1 MDALDV
7 LHNRVSAS
15 RLTGPEPDTEQLHA
29 ICKAAL
35 RAADH
40 ARLRPWRFLI
50 IRDASRE
57 RLGELF
63 LKAAQDGAEDL
74 EPVLQEKTRKKA
86 LRAPLIIAAISSPKD
101 HPKVPRL
108 EQDLSTG
115 AAVQNMLN
123 AVYAQGLG
131 AIWRTGDVTEAPAVR
146 EGLGVKDK
154 ERIIGFLYLG
164 QVDGPTRP
172 APDLAVEDYFHEW

>member
-7 LHNRVSAS
+7 LHKRVSAS
-15 RLTGPEPDTEQLHA
+15 RLTGPEPEPEQLQA
-29 ICKAAL
+29 IYKAAL

-40 ARLRPWRFLI
+40 ALLRPWRFLV
-50 IRDASRE
+50 IRGQARE

-63 LKAAQDGAEDL
+63 ADAALARKPEL
-74 EPVLQEKTRKKA
+74 EPAKLEKTRSKA
-86 LRAPLIIAAISSPKD
+86 LRAPVIVVAISSPKA

-131 AIWRTGDVTEAPAVR
+131 AIWRTGDATEAPAVR

-164 QVDGPTRP
+164 HVDGPTRP